1 MKATLKFL
9 PIIILGGLIASCA
22 TDERELE
29 VKKNQLAEL
38 KTQANEIAESI
49 RTLEAEIAELDPDFA
64 RSGQKSILIS
74 TTNAKKDRFVHYVEV
89 TGSVVSKKNVS
100 ISSESAGVILEIPAV
115 EGMRVS
121 KGTVLAKIDPEA
133 IQRNIDELTISLDL
147 AKTLFEKQ
155 ERLWRQ
161 EIGTEIQ
168 YLEAKN
174 RKESLERSLAT
185 LRTQLQKTV
194 VKAPFDGT
202 IESINVRLGELVQPG
217 SAMFQ
222 FVGENDLFIEA
233 DVSEAYVGV
242 LTKGDSVEVYFPS
255 IEQDLKTKVSA
266 IGSIINPN
274 NRTFKAEVFLPS
286 ISEVKP
292 NMLAVLKIK
301 DYENSSSVIVPNY
314 LILSDNR
321 GDYIFTVEENIARK
335 KYVKRG
341 KTFNNETEILEGL
354 VGDEILVDKGFREVG
369 DNFNVNISKL

>member
-22 TDERELE
+22 TEEKELE

-38 KTQANEIAESI
+38 RTQVNEIAESI

-74 TTNAKKDRFVHYVEV
+74 TANAKKDRFVHYVEV

-121 KGTVLAKIDPEA
+121 KGAVLAKIDPEA

-155 ERLWRQ
+155 ERLWKQ

-185 LRTQLQKTV
+185 LKTQLQKTV

-242 LTKGDSVEVYFPS
+242 LTKGDSVDVYFPS
-255 IEQDLKTKVSA
+255 IGEELKTKVSA

-274 NRTFKAEVFLPS
+274 NRTFKAEVFLPN

-341 KTFNNETEILEGL
+341 KTFNNQTEILEGL
-354 VGDEILVDKGFREVG
+354 VGGEVLVDKGFREVG